1 MQIAPFTVTTNHLL
15 APFLLSI
22 SIALSSAGL
31 EVRECFYQWTQ
42 LIVLLNKKLRFPSG
56 HFVRQVRG
64 LLYWMGKVMLIF
76 KSQLVCYDMMGARR
90 NTWDPGDSFGN
101 LAVFSCSIVKVILLL

>member
-31 EVRECFYQWTQ
+31 EVRGCFYQGTQ
-42 LIVLLNKKLRFPSG
+42 TMVLLNRKLRFPSG

-64 LLYWMGKVMLIF
+64 SLCWMGKVMLIF
-76 KSQLVCYDMMGARR
+76 KSQLFCYDMMGARR
-90 NTWDPGDSFGN
+90 NTWDPGER
-101 LAVFSCSIVKVILLL
+101 FSW